1 MSIGL
6 GPMELVILLMFAVMI
21 LAFIGFGLLIWLGV
35 RVALTYLATAKSR
48 DGAG

>member
-1 MSIGL
+1 MGL
-6 GPMELVILLMFAVMI
+6 GPFEVVILLMILVMI
-21 LAFIGFGLLIWLGV
+21 PAMILFGVLIWLGI